1 MTDADRIPDDGGHVA
16 GPFPD
21 DSGHV
26 AGPFPDDGGHVA
38 VIGMAGRFPGARD
51 TDEFWQNLAGGLDTI
66 TRDEARPLRTAA
78 GTAGGPLHVPARGL
92 LEHAERFDAGYFGYS
107 DDEAL
112 LLDPQA
118 RVFLECAV
126 AALEHAGQDP
136 DRCPGPVG
144 VYGGSTE
151 TAHLRTVLAHRERF
165 AHLTDD
171 DLLLGAAPEFLASR
185 TAERLGLRG
194 PATTVQSACATA
206 LVAVHLAVQGLL
218 SGDCD
223 LALAG
228 GVAVH
233 VPPKA
238 SGYSEDGILS
248 ADGLTRTFD
257 ARGDG
262 TVASNGVGIV
272 VLKRLRHARADGDR
286 ILAVIRGSAVTN
298 DGSARIGFTAPSV
311 EGQSAAVRA
320 AQLTAGVDA
329 GTITYVEA
337 HGTATPLGDPIE
349 VTALTRAFQEDTAER
364 GYCAIGSVK
373 SNIGHT
379 DAAAGAAGLIK
390 TILALEHAAIPPTL
404 HFQEPNPQID
414 FASGPFRVATRHEPW
429 QPRGGVRRAGVSAF
443 GVGGANS
450 HVVLEEAPA
459 PPPTGPARPVQLLVL
474 SARTP
479 AALGAAAGRLAAH
492 LRTAPEAVL
501 ADVAWTLQTGR
512 REHPC
517 RGYVVARGAA
527 EAAAALDTL
536 AAGAARTGPT
546 VAGVP
551 GNRPVVL
558 VFPGAGGLPGPGRHP
573 LAEPEY
579 ERAFAACLDALDPDL
594 AAVVRGADPSG
605 DVPDERDGSP
615 DPAVRAVRA
624 FAREYALARLWIR
637 WGVRPAGVAGTG
649 GGALVAAAVA
659 EVLDLPGALR
669 LAAARAR
676 ATGSARQDALLA
688 LARTSGPRPP
698 RIPLYSSQDGRWHD
712 ASGPAPGAAWWARE
726 WAGDGPC
733 DPQAAGLTTVP
744 APSGRAAPVLL
755 RPGPGPAAAPGGREE
770 LLLAPLA
777 GPENESDA
785 AASVLD
791 ALGRLWAA
799 GVPVD
804 WSGAHDGARR
814 ARVPLPGYPFERRP
828 YVLLPPQDR
837 PEAESATG
845 PHPGLDLPAPGP
857 AAAAAG
863 REGNDDSTEGGTLAL
878 VLKLFRQ
885 VLGMAEVDPEDS
897 FFDLGGD
904 SLIASRVLAEIRER
918 LPVELTA
925 KALFAAPTA
934 VEFAEFLDEKLAGE
948 DVRTHERQA

>member
-1 MTDADRIPDDGGHVA
+1 MTDAGRIPDD
-16 GPFPD
+16 
-21 DSGHV
+21 S
-26 AGPFPDDGGHVA
+26 GHVA

-66 TRDEARPLRTAA
+66 TRDEARPLRTGDGG
-78 GTAGGPLHVPARGL
+78 GTEGGPLHVPARGL
-92 LEHAERFDAGYFGYS
+92 LEHAEWFDAGYFGYS
-107 DDEAL
+107 DEEAL

-126 AALEHAGQDP
+126 EALEHAGQDP

-144 VYGGSTE
+144 VYGGSTD
-151 TAHLRTVLAHRERF
+151 TAHLQTVLAHRERF
-165 AHLTDD
+165 AHVTDG
-171 DLLLGAAPEFLASR
+171 DLLLGSAPEFLASR

-248 ADGLTRTFD
+248 ADGVTRTFD

-272 VLKRLRHARADGDR
+272 VLKRLRHALADGDR

-298 DGSARIGFTAPSV
+298 DGSTRIGFTAPSV

-320 AQLTAGVDA
+320 AHLTAGVDA

-349 VTALTRAFQEDTAER
+349 VTALTRAFREDTAER

-414 FASGPFRVATRHEPW
+414 FASGPFRVATRNEPW

-459 PPPTGPARPVQLLVL
+459 APPTGPAQADQLLVL
-474 SARTP
+474 SAQTP
-479 AALGAAAGRLAAH
+479 AALAAAAARLAAH
-492 LRTAPEAVL
+492 LRTVPEPVL

-517 RGYVVARGAA
+517 RGYVVARGAG

-536 AAGAARTGPT
+536 AAGAARAGHTGG
-546 VAGVP
+546 GVP

-558 VFPGAGGLPGPGRHP
+558 LFPGTARPPGPGRQYR

-579 ERAFAACLDALDPDL
+579 ERAFAACLDALDALDPDL
-594 AAVVRGADPSG
+594 AAAVRAADPSE
-605 DVPDERDGSP
+605 DAPDERDGSP
-615 DPAVRAVRA
+615 DPAVRAVRT

-637 WGVRPAGVAGTG
+637 WGVRPAGVAGVG
-649 GGALVAAAVA
+649 EGALVAAAVA
-659 EVLDLPGALR
+659 EVLDLPGALC
-669 LAAARAR
+669 LAVARAR

-688 LARTSGPRPP
+688 LARTSVPRPP

-712 ASGPAPGAAWWARE
+712 PSGPAPDADWWARE
-726 WAGDGPC
+726 WTGDGPS

-744 APSGRAAPVLL
+744 APSGGADPVLL
-755 RPGPGPAAAPGGREE
+755 RPGPGPAAARGGREE
-770 LLLAPLA
+770 LLSGPLG
-777 GPENESDA
+777 GPKSESDA

-799 GVPVD
+799 GAPVD
-804 WSGAHDGARR
+804 WSGVHDGARR

-828 YVLLPPQDR
+828 YVLLPSQGR
-837 PEAESATG
+837 PEAETPATG
-845 PHPGLDLPAPGP
+845 PHPGQERPAPGP
-857 AAAAAG
+857 ADAAAR
-863 REGNDDSTEGGTLAL
+863 REGDDDSTEGRTLAL
-878 VLKLFRQ
+878 VLELFRQ
-885 VLGMAEVDPEDS
+885 VLGMPEVDPEDS

-925 KALFAAPTA
+925 KSLFAAPTA
-934 VEFAEFLDEKLAGE
+934 VEFAEFLDAELAGD
-948 DVRTHERQA
+948 DVRTPERQA

>member
-1 MTDADRIPDDGGHVA
+1 MTDADG
-16 GPFPD
+16 FPD
-21 DSGHV
+21 D
-26 AGPFPDDGGHVA
+26 DGHVA

-66 TRDEARPLRTAA
+66 TRDEARPLRTGTGGA
-78 GTAGGPLHVPARGL
+78 GEGGAEGGPLFVPARGV
-92 LEHAERFDAGYFGYS
+92 LEHPEWFDAGYFGYS
-107 DDEAL
+107 EDEAL

-136 DRCPGPVG
+136 DRCAGPVG

-151 TAHLRTVLAHRERF
+151 TAHLQTVLAHRERF
-165 AHLTDD
+165 RHLTDD

-233 VPPKA
+233 VPPKP

-248 ADGLTRTFD
+248 ADGVTRTFD

-272 VLKRLRHARADGDR
+272 VLKRLRHALADGDR
-286 ILAVIRGSAVTN
+286 ILAVVRGSAVTN

-320 AQLTAGVDA
+320 ARLTAGVDA

-337 HGTATPLGDPIE
+337 HGTATPLGDPVE
-349 VTALTRAFQEDTAER
+349 VTGLTRAFQEDTAER

-414 FASGPFRVATRHEPW
+414 FASGPFRVATRYEPW
-429 QPRGGVRRAGVSAF
+429 QPRGGLRRAGVSAIA
-443 GVGGANS
+443 VGGANS

-459 PPPTGPARPVQLLVL
+459 PPPTGPARSTQLLVL

-479 AALGAAAGRLAAH
+479 AALGAAAARLAAH
-492 LRTAPEAVL
+492 LRTAPEPVL

-517 RGYVVARGAA
+517 RGYVVAEGTE
-527 EAAAALDTL
+527 EAAAALVTL
-536 AAGAARTGPT
+536 AEGAARTAHTGG
-546 VAGVP
+546 GVP

-558 VFPGAGGLPGPGRHP
+558 VFPGSGGRPGPGRYP

-579 ERAFAACLDALDPDL
+579 ERAVAACLDALDPDL
-594 AAVVRGADPSG
+594 AAAVRAALSGNGPDDPG
-605 DVPDERDGSP
+605 GSP
-615 DPAVRAVRA
+615 DPAVHDVCA

-649 GGALVAAAVA
+649 EGALVAAAVA
-659 EVLDLPGALR
+659 DVLDLPGAVR
-669 LAAARAR
+669 LVVARAR
-676 ATGSARQDALLA
+676 ATGSARRDALLS
-688 LARTSGPRPP
+688 LVRTTGPRPP
-698 RIPLYSSQDGRWHD
+698 GIPLFSSWDRRWHD
-712 ASGPAPGAAWWARE
+712 AAGPAPDAAWWAHE
-726 WAGDGPC
+726 WAGDVPS
-733 DPQAAGLTTVP
+733 DPAAADLTTVP
-744 APSGRAAPVLL
+744 APSGGADPFLL
-755 RPGPGPAAAPGGREE
+755 RPLGEPKS
-770 LLLAPLA
+770 
-777 GPENESDA
+777 ESDA
-785 AASVLD
+785 LVAVLD
-791 ALGRLWAA
+791 VLGRLWAA

-814 ARVPLPGYPFERRP
+814 GKVPLPGYPFERRP
-828 YVLLPPQDR
+828 YLLPPPQDR
-837 PEAESATG
+837 PEADAASTG
-845 PHPGLDLPAPGP
+845 PHPGRDRPAPGP
-857 AAAAAG
+857 ADATARGEAG
-863 REGNDDSTEGGTLAL
+863 HDSTEGGTLAL
-878 VLKLFRQ
+878 VLELFRQ
-885 VLGMAEVDPEDS
+885 VLGLPEVDPEDS

-904 SLIASRVLAEIRER
+904 SLIAARVLAEIRER
-918 LPVELTA
+918 LPVEITA
-925 KALFAAPTA
+925 KSLFAAPTA
-934 VEFAEFLDEKLAGE
+934 VEFAEFLDERLAGR

>member
-1 MTDADRIPDDGGHVA
+1 MTDADRIPDD
-16 GPFPD
+16 
-21 DSGHV
+21 S
-26 AGPFPDDGGHVA
+26 GHVA

-66 TRDEARPLRTAA
+66 TRDEARPLRTDTGDGSGA
-78 GTAGGPLHVPARGL
+78 AGGPLYVPARGL
-92 LEHAERFDAGYFGYS
+92 LEQAEWFDAGYFGYS

-151 TAHLRTVLAHRERF
+151 TAHLQTVLAHRERF

-171 DLLLGAAPEFLASR
+171 DLLLGSAPEFLASR

-248 ADGLTRTFD
+248 ADGVTRTFD

-272 VLKRLRHARADGDR
+272 VLKRLRHALADGDR

-320 AQLTAGVDA
+320 AHLTAGVDA

-349 VTALTRAFQEDTAER
+349 VTALTRAFQEETAER
-364 GYCAIGSVK
+364 GYCAVGSVK

-379 DAAAGAAGLIK
+379 DAAAGAAGLVK

-414 FASGPFRVATRHEPW
+414 FASGPFRVATRYEPW
-429 QPRGGVRRAGVSAF
+429 RPRGGVRRAGVSAF

-450 HVVLEEAPA
+450 HVVLEQAPA
-459 PPPTGPARPVQLLVL
+459 PPPTGPARPEQLLVL

-479 AALGAAAGRLAAH
+479 AALAAAAARLAAH
-492 LRTAPEAVL
+492 LRTAPEPVL

-512 REHPC
+512 RQHPC

-536 AAGAARTGPT
+536 AAGAGHTLAAGAGHTGGG
-546 VAGVP
+546 AP

-558 VFPGAGGLPGPGRHP
+558 LFPGTGGLAGPGRHL

-579 ERAFAACLDALDPDL
+579 ERAFAACLDALDPGLAVAVRAADL
-594 AAVVRGADPSG
+594 SG
-605 DVPDERDGSP
+605 DAPDEREGSP
-615 DPAVRAVRA
+615 DPVVRAVRA

-637 WGVRPAGVAGTG
+637 WGVRPAGVAGSGEGT
-649 GGALVAAAVA
+649 LVAAAVA
-659 EVLDLPGALR
+659 EVLDLAGALR
-669 LAAARAR
+669 LTAARAR
-676 ATGSARQDALLA
+676 TMGSARQQALLS
-688 LARTSGPRPP
+688 LARTSAPRAP
-698 RIPLYSSQDGRWHD
+698 RIPLYSSRDGRWY
-712 ASGPAPGAAWWARE
+712 APSGSVPDAAWWVRE
-726 WAGDGPC
+726 WTGDGPS

-744 APSGRAAPVLL
+744 APSGGADPVLL
-755 RPGPGPAAAPGGREE
+755 RPGSGPAPARGGREVP
-770 LLLAPLA
+770 LPAPPA
-777 GPENESDA
+777 GPESGSGA
-785 AASVLD
+785 AAWVLD

-837 PEAESATG
+837 PQAETAATG
-845 PHPGLDLPAPGP
+845 AHPGQDRPAPGP
-857 AAAAAG
+857 VDAAAR
-863 REGNDDSTEGGTLAL
+863 REGDDGSTEGGTLAL
-878 VLKLFRQ
+878 VLELFRQ
-885 VLGMAEVDPEDS
+885 VLGMPEVDSEDS

-934 VEFAEFLDEKLAGE
+934 VEFAEFLDEKLAG
-948 DVRTHERQA
+948 DHVRTHERQA